1 MRKVLLFTIFTL
13 SILTN
18 RVLAA
23 DEVLFTVG
31 DTKVKSAEFEY
42 IYKKNNFLNKSNYSK
57 KSLQDYLDLYTN
69 FRLKVK
75 EAIAQGVDTSARFK
89 EELNTYETQL
99 LNSYVDKEVWDKL
112 IKQEHERSK
121 VDVNVSHIFFATP
134 KDSNDVKVAEKAFVV
149 YKKIKSGASFEE
161 TAKEI
166 SEDKQTGA
174 KGGRVGWVNSFQM
187 SYPELE
193 EAAYKIKAGEITE
206 PIKTRSGYHILKLNE
221 TRPALPKIKVA
232 IIKRFFSLTDTAE
245 TAKKKVTDSI
255 QSAYSM
261 LKKNKPFEAVVKQ
274 FSEDEATKNNK
285 GEVDWFGI
293 NTYAK
298 VFEEKAYALKDGEFS
313 MPFETRTAWYIVKR
327 LQTAKPLTNEE
338 SISLLKSKLANAP
351 QYQYEL
357 DKFVERLAAKYNF
370 IENKE
375 NYPTFK
381 KRLEEFAQN
390 GLFHYRDTATAK
402 TLLQVSDKKY
412 TENDYGKKIQDI
424 FYTVYPQQG
433 TDKYAT
439 LIKNATQNIIID
451 YYKKDLKNN
460 NAEFKGLMDE
470 YKNGIMIFSL
480 SEHNIWNKAS
490 EDSVGL
496 ITYYNA
502 HKEDFNLKKRA
513 TVRKITTNTE
523 KQAQQIYKFL
533 KANPDVS
540 DDSLVNELRNIE
552 LSSAALN
559 IQVLDETKLK
569 QNSLIANISAPKLL
583 EGKYEISQI
592 YNVQPPKTRTFEE
605 CRGYVVAAY
614 QEYLEKQWMQQL
626 RLKYPVTVNQTVF
639 ESLIEK

>member
-13 SILTN
+13 CILIN
-18 RVLAA
+18 CVLAA

-31 DTKVKSAEFEY
+31 DTKVKKTEFEY

-57 KSLQDYLDLYTN
+57 KSLEDYLDLYTN

-75 EAIAQGVDTSARFK
+75 EATAQGVDTSARFK

-99 LNSYVDKEVWDKL
+99 LNSYVDKAVWDKL
-112 IKQEHERSK
+112 IKQEYERSK
-121 VDVNVSHIFFATP
+121 TDVNVSHIFFATS
-134 KDSNDVKVAEKAFVV
+134 KDSNDVKVAEKAFVI
-149 YKKIKSGASFEE
+149 YKKIKSGANFEE
-161 TAKEI
+161 TAKEV

-174 KGGRVGWVNSFQM
+174 KGGLVGWVNSFQM

-193 EAAYKIKAGEITE
+193 EAAYKIKVGEITE

-232 IIKRFFSLTDTAE
+232 IIKRFLSISDT
-245 TAKKKVTDSI
+245 TAAAKSAVADSI

-261 LKKNKPFEAVVKQ
+261 LKKNKPFEAVVQQ
-274 FSEDEATKNNK
+274 FSEDEVSKNNK

-313 MPFETRTAWYIVKR
+313 RPFETKTAWYIVKR
-327 LQTAKPLTNEE
+327 LQTAKPLTYEE
-338 SISLLKSKLANAP
+338 SISVLKSKLANAP

-357 DKFVERLAAKYNF
+357 DKFVEHLAAKYNF

-402 TLLQVSDKKY
+402 TLLQVADKKY

-451 YYKKDLKNN
+451 YYKNDLKNN

-513 TVRKITTNTE
+513 TVRKITANTE

-533 KANPDVS
+533 KANANVS

-552 LSSAALN
+552 LSPAALN
-559 IQVLDETKLK
+559 THVLDETKLK
-569 QNSLIANISAPKLL
+569 QNSLIANVGVPKLL
-583 EGKYEISQI
+583 DGKYEISQM

-639 ESLIEK
+639 ESLIKK